1 MDIPTIFTQ
10 PENFYSL
17 ACYTYILSGVICAIV
32 RWFHMCRPFDQRSD
46 YFYPARR
53 QVTFFYAATA
63 LQLPYMLCPGDPG
76 SWFFARSFGI
86 LYYPVCF
93 ALLYHRFFQMRHL
106 WSKKLSIA
114 YFCSPFLLLG
124 TLFVIVVFHQN
135 DLLLPYKRLWECIM
149 VCVSILLT
157 YRLVKE
163 CRWVAKKV
171 ESYHTQNYSNES
183 DFPFTFAKNMLYLPA
198 VWLIVMWTLFLLDN
212 QMVKAF
218 IDLIMAAWHVLFLCH
233 ILHPSRPVS
242 SKRSIDDMKTIENEN
257 MERILQENELLEK
270 VVEATDN
277 LILEEPCTEDE
288 ANVTD
293 EAGVTDE
300 KLLCH
305 ILHPSRPVSSKR
317 SIDDMK
323 TIENENMERI
333 LQENELLEKV
343 VEATDNLILEEPC
356 TEDEANVTD
365 EAGVTD
371 ENNETDEANKRQLI
385 EHNGENT
392 RQRIEKEKWESVK
405 NEVLTIVSR
414 RYLEPSLKRI
424 EVIRDVSAMNHTL
437 AGTFITQVG
446 FYRLVNAFRVR
457 HYERLMESDSTSNLG
472 QEIAAEMCG
481 FKNRWGLSNARKR
494 LKDFDY
500 ELIERYVR

>member
-17 ACYTYILSGVICAIV
+17 ACYTYILSGVICAVV

-124 TLFVIVVFHQN
+124 ALFVIVVFHQN

-218 IDLIMAAWHVLFLCH
+218 IDLVMASWHVLFLCR

-242 SKRSIDDMKTIENEN
+242 SKRCVDDIKTIENEN
-257 MERILQENELLEK
+257 MERILHENEMLEK

-288 ANVTD
+288 A
-293 EAGVTDE
+293 GVT
-300 KLLCH
+300 
-305 ILHPSRPVSSKR
+305 
-317 SIDDMK
+317 
-323 TIENENMERI
+323 
-333 LQENELLEKV
+333 
-343 VEATDNLILEEPC
+343 
-356 TEDEANVTD
+356 DEANVTD
-365 EAGVTD
+365 EASVTD
-371 ENNETDEANKRQLI
+371 ENNETDETNGPQLT
-385 EHNGENT
+385 ERNGENT
-392 RQRIEKEKWESVK
+392 RLKVEKEKWESVK
-405 NEVLTIVSR
+405 NEVLTIVSH

-481 FKNRWGLSNARKR
+481 FKNRWGLANARKR

-500 ELIERYVR
+500 ELIERYMR

>member
-17 ACYTYILSGVICAIV
+17 ACYTYILSGVICAVV
-32 RWFHMCRPFDQRSD
+32 RWFHMCRPFDQRGD

-124 TLFVIVVFHQN
+124 ALFVIVVFHQN

-218 IDLIMAAWHVLFLCH
+218 IDLIMAAWHVLFLCR

-242 SKRSIDDMKTIENEN
+242 SKRSIDDMKTIEDEN

-270 VVEATDN
+270 EVEATDN
-277 LILEEPCTEDE
+277 LILEESCTEDEAGVTDE

-293 EAGVTDE
+293 EV
-300 KLLCH
+300 
-305 ILHPSRPVSSKR
+305 
-317 SIDDMK
+317 
-323 TIENENMERI
+323 
-333 LQENELLEKV
+333 
-343 VEATDNLILEEPC
+343 
-356 TEDEANVTD
+356 NVTD
-365 EAGVTD
+365 EA
-371 ENNETDEANKRQLI
+371 NERQLI
-385 EHNGENT
+385 ERNGENT

-405 NEVLTIVSR
+405 NEVLTIVSH

-457 HYERLMESDSTSNLG
+457 HYERLMESDSTYNLG
-472 QEIAAEMCG
+472 QEMAAEMCG
-481 FKNRWGLSNARKR
+481 FKNRWGLANARKR

-500 ELIERYVR
+500 ELIERYMR

>member
-124 TLFVIVVFHQN
+124 ALFVIVVFHQN

-218 IDLIMAAWHVLFLCH
+218 IDLIMAAWHVLFLCR

-242 SKRSIDDMKTIENEN
+242 SKRNIDDMKTIENEN

-288 ANVTD
+288 A
-293 EAGVTDE
+293 GVT
-300 KLLCH
+300 
-305 ILHPSRPVSSKR
+305 
-317 SIDDMK
+317 
-323 TIENENMERI
+323 
-333 LQENELLEKV
+333 
-343 VEATDNLILEEPC
+343 
-356 TEDEANVTD
+356 DEANVTD

-371 ENNETDEANKRQLI
+371 ENNETDEANERQLI
-385 EHNGENT
+385 ERNGENT

-405 NEVLTIVSR
+405 NEVLTIVSH

-481 FKNRWGLSNARKR
+481 FKNRWGLANARKR
-494 LKDFDY
+494 LKDVDY
-500 ELIERYVR
+500 KLIERYVR

>member
-32 RWFHMCRPFDQRSD
+32 RWFHMCRPFDQRGD

-124 TLFVIVVFHQN
+124 ALFVIVVFHQN

-218 IDLIMAAWHVLFLCH
+218 IDLIIAAWHVLFLCR

-242 SKRSIDDMKTIENEN
+242 SKRSIDDMKTIEDEN

-288 ANVTD
+288 AD
-293 EAGVTDE
+293 
-300 KLLCH
+300 
-305 ILHPSRPVSSKR
+305 
-317 SIDDMK
+317 
-323 TIENENMERI
+323 
-333 LQENELLEKV
+333 
-343 VEATDNLILEEPC
+343 
-356 TEDEANVTD
+356 VTD

-371 ENNETDEANKRQLI
+371 ENNETDEANERQLI
-385 EHNGENT
+385 ERNGENT

-457 HYERLMESDSTSNLG
+457 HYERLMESDSTYNLG
-472 QEIAAEMCG
+472 QEMAAEMCG
-481 FKNRWGLSNARKR
+481 FKNRWGLTNARKR

-500 ELIERYVR
+500 ELIEKYMR

>member
-124 TLFVIVVFHQN
+124 ALFIIVVFHQN

-198 VWLIVMWTLFLLDN
+198 VWLIVMWTLFILDN

-218 IDLIMAAWHVLFLCH
+218 IDLIMAAWHVLFLCR

-242 SKRSIDDMKTIENEN
+242 SKRSIDGMKTIENEN

-277 LILEEPCTEDE
+277 LILEESCTE
-288 ANVTD
+288 
-293 EAGVTDE
+293 
-300 KLLCH
+300 
-305 ILHPSRPVSSKR
+305 
-317 SIDDMK
+317 
-323 TIENENMERI
+323 
-333 LQENELLEKV
+333 
-343 VEATDNLILEEPC
+343 
-356 TEDEANVTD
+356 D

-371 ENNETDEANKRQLI
+371 ENNETDEANERQLI
-385 EHNGENT
+385 ERNGENT

-405 NEVLTIVSR
+405 NEVLTIVSH

-457 HYERLMESDSTSNLG
+457 HYERLMESHSTSNLG

-481 FKNRWGLSNARKR
+481 FKNRWGLANARKR

>member
-17 ACYTYILSGVICAIV
+17 ACYTYILSGVICAVV

-124 TLFVIVVFHQN
+124 ALFVIVVFHQN

-218 IDLIMAAWHVLFLCH
+218 IDLIIAAWHVLFLCR

-242 SKRSIDDMKTIENEN
+242 SKRSIDDMKTIEDEN

-288 ANVTD
+288 AD
-293 EAGVTDE
+293 
-300 KLLCH
+300 
-305 ILHPSRPVSSKR
+305 
-317 SIDDMK
+317 
-323 TIENENMERI
+323 
-333 LQENELLEKV
+333 
-343 VEATDNLILEEPC
+343 
-356 TEDEANVTD
+356 VTD

-371 ENNETDEANKRQLI
+371 ENNETDEANERQLI
-385 EHNGENT
+385 ERNGENT

-500 ELIERYVR
+500 EMIERYVR

>member
-17 ACYTYILSGVICAIV
+17 ACYTYILSGVICAFV

-106 WSKKLSIA
+106 RSKKLSIA
-114 YFCSPFLLLG
+114 YFCTPFLLLG
-124 TLFVIVVFHQN
+124 ALFVIVVFHQN
-135 DLLLPYKRLWECIM
+135 DLLLPYKLTWECVIG
-149 VCVSILLT
+149 CVSILLT

-163 CRWVAKKV
+163 CRWVAEKV

-198 VWLIVMWTLFLLDN
+198 VWLIVMWALFLLDN

-218 IDLIMAAWHVLFLCH
+218 IDLIIAAWNVLFLCR

-242 SKRSIDDMKTIENEN
+242 SKRSIDDMKTIEDEN

-288 ANVTD
+288 AD
-293 EAGVTDE
+293 
-300 KLLCH
+300 
-305 ILHPSRPVSSKR
+305 
-317 SIDDMK
+317 
-323 TIENENMERI
+323 
-333 LQENELLEKV
+333 
-343 VEATDNLILEEPC
+343 
-356 TEDEANVTD
+356 VTD

-371 ENNETDEANKRQLI
+371 ENNETDEANERQLI
-385 EHNGENT
+385 ERNGENT

-405 NEVLTIVSR
+405 NEVLTIVSH

-457 HYERLMESDSTSNLG
+457 HYERLMESDSTYNLG

-481 FKNRWGLSNARKR
+481 FKNRWGLANARKR

-500 ELIERYVR
+500 ELIERYMR

>member
-17 ACYTYILSGVICAIV
+17 ACYTYILSGVICAVV

-124 TLFVIVVFHQN
+124 ALFVIVVFHQN

-171 ESYHTQNYSNES
+171 ESYYTQNYSNES

-218 IDLIMAAWHVLFLCH
+218 IDLIIAAWHVLFLCR

-242 SKRSIDDMKTIENEN
+242 SKRSIDDMKTIEDEN

-288 ANVTD
+288 AD
-293 EAGVTDE
+293 
-300 KLLCH
+300 
-305 ILHPSRPVSSKR
+305 
-317 SIDDMK
+317 
-323 TIENENMERI
+323 
-333 LQENELLEKV
+333 
-343 VEATDNLILEEPC
+343 
-356 TEDEANVTD
+356 VTD

-371 ENNETDEANKRQLI
+371 ENNETDEANERQLI
-385 EHNGENT
+385 ERNGENT

-481 FKNRWGLSNARKR
+481 FKNRWGLANARKR

-500 ELIERYVR
+500 ELIERYMR

>member
-17 ACYTYILSGVICAIV
+17 ACYTYILSGVICAVV

-124 TLFVIVVFHQN
+124 ALFVIVVFHQN

-218 IDLIMAAWHVLFLCH
+218 IDLIIAAWHVLFLCR

-242 SKRSIDDMKTIENEN
+242 SKRSIDDMKTIEDEN

-288 ANVTD
+288 AGVTD
-293 EAGVTDE
+293 EAD
-300 KLLCH
+300 
-305 ILHPSRPVSSKR
+305 
-317 SIDDMK
+317 
-323 TIENENMERI
+323 
-333 LQENELLEKV
+333 
-343 VEATDNLILEEPC
+343 
-356 TEDEANVTD
+356 VTD

-371 ENNETDEANKRQLI
+371 ENNETDEANERQLI
-385 EHNGENT
+385 ERNGENT

-472 QEIAAEMCG
+472 QEMAAEMCG
-481 FKNRWGLSNARKR
+481 FKNRWGLANARKR

-500 ELIERYVR
+500 ELIERYMR

>member
-17 ACYTYILSGVICAIV
+17 ACYTYILSGVICAVV

-124 TLFVIVVFHQN
+124 ALFVIVVFHQN

-218 IDLIMAAWHVLFLCH
+218 IDLIIAAWHVLFLCR

-242 SKRSIDDMKTIENEN
+242 SKRSIDDMKTIEDEN

-288 ANVTD
+288 AD
-293 EAGVTDE
+293 
-300 KLLCH
+300 
-305 ILHPSRPVSSKR
+305 
-317 SIDDMK
+317 
-323 TIENENMERI
+323 
-333 LQENELLEKV
+333 
-343 VEATDNLILEEPC
+343 
-356 TEDEANVTD
+356 VTD

-371 ENNETDEANKRQLI
+371 ENNETDEANERQLI
-385 EHNGENT
+385 ERNGENT

-405 NEVLTIVSR
+405 NELLTIVSR

-457 HYERLMESDSTSNLG
+457 HYERLMESDSTYNLG
-472 QEIAAEMCG
+472 QEMAAEMCG
-481 FKNRWGLSNARKR
+481 FKNRWGLTNARKR

-500 ELIERYVR
+500 ELIEKYMR

>member
-17 ACYTYILSGVICAIV
+17 ACYTYILSGVICAVV
-32 RWFHMCRPFDQRSD
+32 RWFHMCRPFDQRGD

-124 TLFVIVVFHQN
+124 ALFVIVVFHQN

-163 CRWVAKKV
+163 CRWVAKKE
-171 ESYHTQNYSNES
+171 ESYHTQNFSNES

-198 VWLIVMWTLFLLDN
+198 VWLIVMWALFLLDN

-218 IDLIMAAWHVLFLCH
+218 IDLIIAAWHVLFLCR

-242 SKRSIDDMKTIENEN
+242 SKRSIDDMKTIEDEN

-288 ANVTD
+288 A
-293 EAGVTDE
+293 
-300 KLLCH
+300 
-305 ILHPSRPVSSKR
+305 
-317 SIDDMK
+317 
-323 TIENENMERI
+323 
-333 LQENELLEKV
+333 
-343 VEATDNLILEEPC
+343 
-356 TEDEANVTD
+356 
-365 EAGVTD
+365 GVTD
-371 ENNETDEANKRQLI
+371 ENNETDEANERQLI
-385 EHNGENT
+385 ERNGENT

-481 FKNRWGLSNARKR
+481 FKNRWGLANARKR

-500 ELIERYVR
+500 ELIERYMR

>member
-32 RWFHMCRPFDQRSD
+32 RWFHMCRPFDQRGD

-124 TLFVIVVFHQN
+124 ALFVIVVFHQN

-218 IDLIMAAWHVLFLCH
+218 IDLIMAAWHVL
-233 ILHPSRPVS
+233 
-242 SKRSIDDMKTIENEN
+242 
-257 MERILQENELLEK
+257 
-270 VVEATDN
+270 
-277 LILEEPCTEDE
+277 
-288 ANVTD
+288 
-293 EAGVTDE
+293 
-300 KLLCH
+300 LLCH

-356 TEDEANVTD
+356 TEDEAGVTDEANVTD
-365 EAGVTD
+365 EASVTD
-371 ENNETDEANKRQLI
+371 ENNETDEAIERQLI
-385 EHNGENT
+385 ERNGENT

-405 NEVLTIVSR
+405 NEVLTIVSH

-481 FKNRWGLSNARKR
+481 FKNRWGLANARKR

>member
-17 ACYTYILSGVICAIV
+17 ACYTYILSGVICAVV

-106 WSKKLSIA
+106 WSRKLSIA

-124 TLFVIVVFHQN
+124 ALFVIVVFHQN

-218 IDLIMAAWHVLFLCH
+218 IDLIMAAWHVLLLCR

-288 ANVTD
+288 A
-293 EAGVTDE
+293 GVT
-300 KLLCH
+300 
-305 ILHPSRPVSSKR
+305 
-317 SIDDMK
+317 
-323 TIENENMERI
+323 
-333 LQENELLEKV
+333 
-343 VEATDNLILEEPC
+343 
-356 TEDEANVTD
+356 DEANVTD
-365 EAGVTD
+365 EASVTD
-371 ENNETDEANKRQLI
+371 ENNETDEAIERQLI
-385 EHNGENT
+385 ERNGENT

-405 NEVLTIVSR
+405 NEVLTIVSN

-481 FKNRWGLSNARKR
+481 FKNRWGLANARKR

>member
-17 ACYTYILSGVICAIV
+17 ACYTYILSGVICAVV

-124 TLFVIVVFHQN
+124 ALFVIVVFHQN

-218 IDLIMAAWHVLFLCH
+218 IDLIIAAWHVLFLCR

-242 SKRSIDDMKTIENEN
+242 SKRSIDDMKTIEDEN

-288 ANVTD
+288 AD
-293 EAGVTDE
+293 
-300 KLLCH
+300 
-305 ILHPSRPVSSKR
+305 
-317 SIDDMK
+317 
-323 TIENENMERI
+323 
-333 LQENELLEKV
+333 
-343 VEATDNLILEEPC
+343 
-356 TEDEANVTD
+356 VTD

-371 ENNETDEANKRQLI
+371 ENNETDEANERQLI
-385 EHNGENT
+385 ERNGENT

-481 FKNRWGLSNARKR
+481 FKNRWGLANARKR

-500 ELIERYVR
+500 ELIEKYVR

>member
-17 ACYTYILSGVICAIV
+17 ACYTYILSGVICAVV

-124 TLFVIVVFHQN
+124 ALFIIVVFHQN

-171 ESYHTQNYSNES
+171 ASYHTQNYSNES

-218 IDLIMAAWHVLFLCH
+218 IDLIMAAWHVLLLCR

-288 ANVTD
+288 A
-293 EAGVTDE
+293 GVT
-300 KLLCH
+300 
-305 ILHPSRPVSSKR
+305 
-317 SIDDMK
+317 
-323 TIENENMERI
+323 
-333 LQENELLEKV
+333 
-343 VEATDNLILEEPC
+343 
-356 TEDEANVTD
+356 DEANVTD
-365 EAGVTD
+365 EASVTD
-371 ENNETDEANKRQLI
+371 ENNETDEANERQLI
-385 EHNGENT
+385 ERNGENT

-405 NEVLTIVSR
+405 NEVLTIVSH

-481 FKNRWGLSNARKR
+481 FKNRWGLANARKR

-500 ELIERYVR
+500 ELIEKYVR

>member
-17 ACYTYILSGVICAIV
+17 ACYTYILSGVICAVV

-76 SWFFARSFGI
+76 SWFFAHSFGI

-124 TLFVIVVFHQN
+124 ALFVIVVFHQN

-218 IDLIMAAWHVLFLCH
+218 IDLIIAAWHVLFLCR

-288 ANVTD
+288 D
-293 EAGVTDE
+293 GV
-300 KLLCH
+300 K
-305 ILHPSRPVSSKR
+305 
-317 SIDDMK
+317 
-323 TIENENMERI
+323 
-333 LQENELLEKV
+333 
-343 VEATDNLILEEPC
+343 
-356 TEDEANVTD
+356 DEANVTD

-371 ENNETDEANKRQLI
+371 ENNETDEANERQLI
-385 EHNGENT
+385 ERNGENT

-457 HYERLMESDSTSNLG
+457 HYERLMESDSTYNLG
-472 QEIAAEMCG
+472 QEMAAEMCG
-481 FKNRWGLSNARKR
+481 FKNRWGLTNTRKR

-500 ELIERYVR
+500 ELIEKYMR

>member
-32 RWFHMCRPFDQRSD
+32 RWFHMCRPFDQRGD

-124 TLFVIVVFHQN
+124 ALFVIVVFHQN

-198 VWLIVMWTLFLLDN
+198 VWLIVMWALFLLDN

-218 IDLIMAAWHVLFLCH
+218 IDLIIAAWHVLFLCR

-242 SKRSIDDMKTIENEN
+242 SKRSIDDMKTIEDEN

-288 ANVTD
+288 A
-293 EAGVTDE
+293 GVT
-300 KLLCH
+300 
-305 ILHPSRPVSSKR
+305 
-317 SIDDMK
+317 
-323 TIENENMERI
+323 
-333 LQENELLEKV
+333 
-343 VEATDNLILEEPC
+343 
-356 TEDEANVTD
+356 DEANVTD
-365 EAGVTD
+365 EASVTD
-371 ENNETDEANKRQLI
+371 ENNETDEAIERQLI
-385 EHNGENT
+385 ERNGENT
-392 RQRIEKEKWESVK
+392 RQRKEKEKWESVK
-405 NEVLTIVSR
+405 NEVLTIVSH

-481 FKNRWGLSNARKR
+481 FKNRWGLANARKR

>member
-124 TLFVIVVFHQN
+124 ALFVIVVFHQN
-135 DLLLPYKRLWECIM
+135 DLLLPHKRLWECIM

-218 IDLIMAAWHVLFLCH
+218 IDLIIAAWHVLFLCR

-242 SKRSIDDMKTIENEN
+242 SKRSIDDMKTIEDEN

-288 ANVTD
+288 AD
-293 EAGVTDE
+293 
-300 KLLCH
+300 
-305 ILHPSRPVSSKR
+305 
-317 SIDDMK
+317 
-323 TIENENMERI
+323 
-333 LQENELLEKV
+333 
-343 VEATDNLILEEPC
+343 
-356 TEDEANVTD
+356 VTD

-371 ENNETDEANKRQLI
+371 ENNETDEANERQLI
-385 EHNGENT
+385 ERNGENT

-457 HYERLMESDSTSNLG
+457 HYERLMESDSTYNLG
-472 QEIAAEMCG
+472 QEMAAEMCG
-481 FKNRWGLSNARKR
+481 FKNRWGLTNARKR

-500 ELIERYVR
+500 ELIEKYMR

>member
-76 SWFFARSFGI
+76 SWFFALSFGI

-124 TLFVIVVFHQN
+124 ALFVIVVFHQN

-218 IDLIMAAWHVLFLCH
+218 IDLIMAAWHVLLLCR

-277 LILEEPCTEDE
+277 HILEEPCTEDE
-288 ANVTD
+288 AD
-293 EAGVTDE
+293 
-300 KLLCH
+300 
-305 ILHPSRPVSSKR
+305 
-317 SIDDMK
+317 
-323 TIENENMERI
+323 
-333 LQENELLEKV
+333 
-343 VEATDNLILEEPC
+343 
-356 TEDEANVTD
+356 VTD

-371 ENNETDEANKRQLI
+371 ENNETDEANERQLI
-385 EHNGENT
+385 ERNGENT

-446 FYRLVNAFRVR
+446 FYRLVNAFRMR

-481 FKNRWGLSNARKR
+481 FKNRWGLANARKR

-500 ELIERYVR
+500 ELIERYMR

>member
-46 YFYPARR
+46 YLYPARR

-124 TLFVIVVFHQN
+124 ALFVIVVFHQN

-183 DFPFTFAKNMLYLPA
+183 DFPFTFAKSMLYLPA

-218 IDLIMAAWHVLFLCH
+218 IDLIMAAWHVLLLCR

-242 SKRSIDDMKTIENEN
+242 SKRSIDDMKTIEDEN
-257 MERILQENELLEK
+257 
-270 VVEATDN
+270 
-277 LILEEPCTEDE
+277 ILEEPCTEDE
-288 ANVTD
+288 AGVTDEANVTD
-293 EAGVTDE
+293 EVG
-300 KLLCH
+300 
-305 ILHPSRPVSSKR
+305 
-317 SIDDMK
+317 
-323 TIENENMERI
+323 
-333 LQENELLEKV
+333 
-343 VEATDNLILEEPC
+343 
-356 TEDEANVTD
+356 VTD

-371 ENNETDEANKRQLI
+371 ENNETDEANERQLI
-385 EHNGENT
+385 ERNGENT

-481 FKNRWGLSNARKR
+481 LKNRWGLSNARKR

>member
-1 MDIPTIFTQ
+1 MDIPTIFTR

-17 ACYTYILSGVICAIV
+17 ACYTYILSGVICAVV

-124 TLFVIVVFHQN
+124 ALFVIVVFHQN

-198 VWLIVMWTLFLLDN
+198 VWLTVMWTLFLLDN

-218 IDLIMAAWHVLFLCH
+218 IDLVMAAWHVLFLCR

-242 SKRSIDDMKTIENEN
+242 SKQSIDEMKTIENGN

-288 ANVTD
+288 A
-293 EAGVTDE
+293 GVT
-300 KLLCH
+300 
-305 ILHPSRPVSSKR
+305 
-317 SIDDMK
+317 
-323 TIENENMERI
+323 
-333 LQENELLEKV
+333 
-343 VEATDNLILEEPC
+343 
-356 TEDEANVTD
+356 DEANVTD

-371 ENNETDEANKRQLI
+371 ENNETDEANERQLI
-385 EHNGENT
+385 ERNGENT

-405 NEVLTIVSR
+405 NEVLTIVSH

-457 HYERLMESDSTSNLG
+457 HYERLMASDSTANIG

-481 FKNRWGLSNARKR
+481 FKNRWGLANARKR

>member
-17 ACYTYILSGVICAIV
+17 ACYTYILSGVICAVV

-124 TLFVIVVFHQN
+124 ALFVIVVFHQN

-218 IDLIMAAWHVLFLCH
+218 IDLIIAAWHVLFLCR

-242 SKRSIDDMKTIENEN
+242 SKRSIDDMKTIEDEN

-288 ANVTD
+288 AD
-293 EAGVTDE
+293 
-300 KLLCH
+300 
-305 ILHPSRPVSSKR
+305 
-317 SIDDMK
+317 
-323 TIENENMERI
+323 
-333 LQENELLEKV
+333 
-343 VEATDNLILEEPC
+343 
-356 TEDEANVTD
+356 VTD

-371 ENNETDEANKRQLI
+371 ENNETDEANERQLI
-385 EHNGENT
+385 ERNGENT

-457 HYERLMESDSTSNLG
+457 HYERLMESDSTYILG
-472 QEIAAEMCG
+472 QEMAAEMCG
-481 FKNRWGLSNARKR
+481 FKNRWGLTNARKR

-500 ELIERYVR
+500 ELIEKYMR

>member
-17 ACYTYILSGVICAIV
+17 ACYTYILSGVICAVV

-124 TLFVIVVFHQN
+124 ALFVIVVFHQN

-218 IDLIMAAWHVLFLCH
+218 IDLIIAAWHVLFLCR

-242 SKRSIDDMKTIENEN
+242 SKRNIDDMKTIE
-257 MERILQENELLEK
+257 
-270 VVEATDN
+270 D
-277 LILEEPCTEDE
+277 
-288 ANVTD
+288 
-293 EAGVTDE
+293 
-300 KLLCH
+300 
-305 ILHPSRPVSSKR
+305 
-317 SIDDMK
+317 
-323 TIENENMERI
+323 ENMERI

-371 ENNETDEANKRQLI
+371 ENNETDEANERQLI
-385 EHNGENT
+385 ERNGENT
-392 RQRIEKEKWESVK
+392 RQQIEKEKWESVK

-481 FKNRWGLSNARKR
+481 FKNRWGLANARKR

-500 ELIERYVR
+500 ELIERYMR

>member
-17 ACYTYILSGVICAIV
+17 ACYTYILSGVICAVV

-124 TLFVIVVFHQN
+124 ALFVIVVFHQN

-218 IDLIMAAWHVLFLCH
+218 IDLIIAAWHVLFLCR

-242 SKRSIDDMKTIENEN
+242 SKRSIDDMKTIE
-257 MERILQENELLEK
+257 
-270 VVEATDN
+270 D
-277 LILEEPCTEDE
+277 
-288 ANVTD
+288 
-293 EAGVTDE
+293 
-300 KLLCH
+300 
-305 ILHPSRPVSSKR
+305 
-317 SIDDMK
+317 
-323 TIENENMERI
+323 ENMERI

-371 ENNETDEANKRQLI
+371 ENNETDEANERQLI
-385 EHNGENT
+385 ERNGENT

-457 HYERLMESDSTSNLG
+457 HYERLMESDSTYNLG
-472 QEIAAEMCG
+472 QEMAAEMCG
-481 FKNRWGLSNARKR
+481 FKNRWGLTNARKR

-500 ELIERYVR
+500 ELIEKYVR

>member
-17 ACYTYILSGVICAIV
+17 ACYTYILSGVICAVV

-124 TLFVIVVFHQN
+124 ALFVIVVFHQN
-135 DLLLPYKRLWECIM
+135 DLLLPHKRLWECIM

-218 IDLIMAAWHVLFLCH
+218 IDLIMAAWHVLLLCR

-288 ANVTD
+288 A
-293 EAGVTDE
+293 GVT
-300 KLLCH
+300 
-305 ILHPSRPVSSKR
+305 
-317 SIDDMK
+317 
-323 TIENENMERI
+323 
-333 LQENELLEKV
+333 
-343 VEATDNLILEEPC
+343 
-356 TEDEANVTD
+356 DEANVTD
-365 EAGVTD
+365 EASVTD
-371 ENNETDEANKRQLI
+371 ENNETDEANERQLI
-385 EHNGENT
+385 ERNGENT

-405 NEVLTIVSR
+405 NEVLTIVSH

-457 HYERLMESDSTSNLG
+457 HYERLMESHSTSNLG

-481 FKNRWGLSNARKR
+481 FKNRWGLANARKR

>member
-17 ACYTYILSGVICAIV
+17 ACYTYILSGVICAVV

-124 TLFVIVVFHQN
+124 ALFVIVVFHQN

-218 IDLIMAAWHVLFLCH
+218 IDLIIAAWHVLFLCR

-242 SKRSIDDMKTIENEN
+242 SKRSIDDMKTIEDEN

-288 ANVTD
+288 AD
-293 EAGVTDE
+293 
-300 KLLCH
+300 
-305 ILHPSRPVSSKR
+305 
-317 SIDDMK
+317 
-323 TIENENMERI
+323 
-333 LQENELLEKV
+333 
-343 VEATDNLILEEPC
+343 
-356 TEDEANVTD
+356 VTD

-371 ENNETDEANKRQLI
+371 ENNETDEANERQLI
-385 EHNGENT
+385 ERNGENT
-392 RQRIEKEKWESVK
+392 CQRIEKEKWESVK

-437 AGTFITQVG
+437 TGTFITQVG

-481 FKNRWGLSNARKR
+481 FKNRWGLANARKR

-500 ELIERYVR
+500 ELIERYMR

>member
-17 ACYTYILSGVICAIV
+17 ACYTYILSGVICAVV

-124 TLFVIVVFHQN
+124 ALFVIVVFHQN

-171 ESYHTQNYSNES
+171 ESYHTQNFSNES

-218 IDLIMAAWHVLFLCH
+218 IDLIIAAWHVLFLCR

-242 SKRSIDDMKTIENEN
+242 SKRSIDDMKTIEDEN

-288 ANVTD
+288 AD
-293 EAGVTDE
+293 
-300 KLLCH
+300 
-305 ILHPSRPVSSKR
+305 
-317 SIDDMK
+317 
-323 TIENENMERI
+323 
-333 LQENELLEKV
+333 
-343 VEATDNLILEEPC
+343 
-356 TEDEANVTD
+356 VTD

-371 ENNETDEANKRQLI
+371 ENNETDEANERQLI
-385 EHNGENT
+385 ERNGENT

-437 AGTFITQVG
+437 AGTFIPQVG

-500 ELIERYVR
+500 EMIERYVR

>member
-17 ACYTYILSGVICAIV
+17 ACYTYILSGVICAVV

-124 TLFVIVVFHQN
+124 ALFVIVVFHQN

-218 IDLIMAAWHVLFLCH
+218 IDLIMAAWHVLFLCR

-242 SKRSIDDMKTIENEN
+242 SKRNIDDMKTIENEN

-288 ANVTD
+288 D
-293 EAGVTDE
+293 GV
-300 KLLCH
+300 K
-305 ILHPSRPVSSKR
+305 
-317 SIDDMK
+317 
-323 TIENENMERI
+323 
-333 LQENELLEKV
+333 
-343 VEATDNLILEEPC
+343 
-356 TEDEANVTD
+356 DEANVTD

-371 ENNETDEANKRQLI
+371 ENNETDEANERQLI
-385 EHNGENT
+385 ERNGENT

-457 HYERLMESDSTSNLG
+457 HYERLMESDSTYNLG
-472 QEIAAEMCG
+472 QEMAAEMCG
-481 FKNRWGLSNARKR
+481 FKNRWGLTNARKR

-500 ELIERYVR
+500 ELIEKYMR

>member
-124 TLFVIVVFHQN
+124 ALFVIVVFHQN

-218 IDLIMAAWHVLFLCH
+218 IDLIMAAWHVLLLCH

-242 SKRSIDDMKTIENEN
+242 SKRNIDDMKTIENEN

-288 ANVTD
+288 A
-293 EAGVTDE
+293 GVT
-300 KLLCH
+300 
-305 ILHPSRPVSSKR
+305 
-317 SIDDMK
+317 
-323 TIENENMERI
+323 
-333 LQENELLEKV
+333 
-343 VEATDNLILEEPC
+343 
-356 TEDEANVTD
+356 DEANVTD
-365 EAGVTD
+365 EASVTD
-371 ENNETDEANKRQLI
+371 ENNETDEANERQLI
-385 EHNGENT
+385 ERNGENT

-405 NEVLTIVSR
+405 NEVLTIVSH

-481 FKNRWGLSNARKR
+481 FKNRWGLANARKR

-500 ELIERYVR
+500 ELIEKYVR

>member
-124 TLFVIVVFHQN
+124 ALFVIVVFHQN

-171 ESYHTQNYSNES
+171 ESYHTQNFSNES

-218 IDLIMAAWHVLFLCH
+218 IDLIMATWHVLLLCR

-288 ANVTD
+288 A
-293 EAGVTDE
+293 GVT
-300 KLLCH
+300 
-305 ILHPSRPVSSKR
+305 
-317 SIDDMK
+317 
-323 TIENENMERI
+323 
-333 LQENELLEKV
+333 
-343 VEATDNLILEEPC
+343 
-356 TEDEANVTD
+356 DEANVTD

-371 ENNETDEANKRQLI
+371 ENNETDEANERQLT
-385 EHNGENT
+385 ERNGENT

-405 NEVLTIVSR
+405 NEVLTIVSH

-481 FKNRWGLSNARKR
+481 FKNRWGLANARKR

>member
-17 ACYTYILSGVICAIV
+17 ACYTYILSGVICAVV

-124 TLFVIVVFHQN
+124 ALFVIVVFHQN

-218 IDLIMAAWHVLFLCH
+218 IDLIIAAWHVLFLCR

-242 SKRSIDDMKTIENEN
+242 SKRSIDDMKTIEDEN

-293 EAGVTDE
+293 EA
-300 KLLCH
+300 
-305 ILHPSRPVSSKR
+305 S
-317 SIDDMK
+317 
-323 TIENENMERI
+323 
-333 LQENELLEKV
+333 
-343 VEATDNLILEEPC
+343 
-356 TEDEANVTD
+356 
-365 EAGVTD
+365 VTD
-371 ENNETDEANKRQLI
+371 ENNETDEAIERQLI
-385 EHNGENT
+385 ERNGENT

-405 NEVLTIVSR
+405 NEVLTIVSH

-481 FKNRWGLSNARKR
+481 FKNRWGLANARKR

>member
-124 TLFVIVVFHQN
+124 ALFVIVVFHQN

-218 IDLIMAAWHVLFLCH
+218 IDLIMAAWHVLLLCR

-277 LILEEPCTEDE
+277 HILEEPCTEDE
-288 ANVTD
+288 A
-293 EAGVTDE
+293 GVT
-300 KLLCH
+300 
-305 ILHPSRPVSSKR
+305 
-317 SIDDMK
+317 
-323 TIENENMERI
+323 
-333 LQENELLEKV
+333 
-343 VEATDNLILEEPC
+343 
-356 TEDEANVTD
+356 DEANVTD

-371 ENNETDEANKRQLI
+371 ENNKTDEANERQLI
-385 EHNGENT
+385 ERNGENT

-405 NEVLTIVSR
+405 NEVLTIVSH

-446 FYRLVNAFRVR
+446 FYVLSTLSACATMNA
-457 HYERLMESDSTSNLG
+457 
-472 QEIAAEMCG
+472 
-481 FKNRWGLSNARKR
+481 
-494 LKDFDY
+494 
-500 ELIERYVR
+500 

>member
-106 WSKKLSIA
+106 WSKNLSIA

-124 TLFVIVVFHQN
+124 ALFVIVVFHQN

-218 IDLIMAAWHVLFLCH
+218 IDLIMAAWHVLFLCR

-242 SKRSIDDMKTIENEN
+242 SKRNIDDMKTIENEN

-277 LILEEPCTEDE
+277 LILKEPCTEDE
-288 ANVTD
+288 D
-293 EAGVTDE
+293 GV
-300 KLLCH
+300 K
-305 ILHPSRPVSSKR
+305 
-317 SIDDMK
+317 
-323 TIENENMERI
+323 
-333 LQENELLEKV
+333 
-343 VEATDNLILEEPC
+343 
-356 TEDEANVTD
+356 DEANVTD

-371 ENNETDEANKRQLI
+371 ENNETDEANERQLI
-385 EHNGENT
+385 ERNGENT
-392 RQRIEKEKWESVK
+392 RQQIEKEKWESVK

-457 HYERLMESDSTSNLG
+457 HYERLMESDSTYNLG
-472 QEIAAEMCG
+472 QEMAAEMCG
-481 FKNRWGLSNARKR
+481 FKNRWGLTNARKR

-500 ELIERYVR
+500 ELIEKYMR